1 MMIYYLVVINIIT
14 FFSYILDKWFA
25 IKNKRRISEFQLL
38 LLSICGGCFLGFIS
52 MYLVH
57 HKTRKFKFI
66 IINIIAII
74 VWFFILL
81 NIDINLI

>member
-1 MMIYYLVVINIIT
+1 MFGYLIVINIIT

-38 LLSICGGCFLGFIS
+38 LLSIVGGCFLGFIS

-57 HKTRKFKFI
+57 HKTRKIRFVI
-66 IINIIAII
+66 VNILSMVIWIYILVNIA
-74 VWFFILL
+74 
-81 NIDINLI
+81 NKC